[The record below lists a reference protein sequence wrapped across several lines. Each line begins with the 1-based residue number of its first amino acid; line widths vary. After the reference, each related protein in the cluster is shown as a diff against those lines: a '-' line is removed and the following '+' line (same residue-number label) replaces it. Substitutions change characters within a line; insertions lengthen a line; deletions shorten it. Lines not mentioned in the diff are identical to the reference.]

1 MIVEDLSLT
10 GLKVVK
16 PRIFEDDR
24 GFLVETYREDRYRE
38 AGIDVRFVQDNHSR
52 SRRGTLRGL
61 HFQTSPGQAKLIRV
75 VSGEIFD
82 VAVDIRPD
90 SDTFGRWESVR
101 LDARKHHQFYVP
113 VGFAHGFCVLSEAAD
128 ILYKVSTFYDS
139 TTESGFRW
147 DDAEVAVRWPIET
160 PVVSRRD
167 ADAMSFADLR
177 RLLGARGAR

>member
-1 MIVEDLSLT
+1 MIVEDLPLP
-10 GLKVVK
+10 GLKLLK

-24 GFLVETYREDRYRE
+24 GLFVETYREDRYRE
-38 AGIDVRFVQDNHSR
+38 AGIDARFVQDNHSR

-82 VAVDIRPD
+82 VAVDIRPE
-90 SDTFGRWESVR
+90 SATFGRWEAVR

-128 ILYKVSTFYDS
+128 VLYKVSSHYDPK
-139 TTESGFRW
+139 TESGFRW
-147 DDAEVAVRWPIET
+147 DDPDVAIRWPIEN
-160 PVVSRRD
+160 PIVSPRD
-167 ADAMSFADLR
+167 ADAMSFADLCR
-177 RLLGARGAR
+177 VVGARR